1 MKRIGILGGT
11 FNPIHLGHLFMGRAA
26 AEAFALD
33 TVLLAPCSVSP
44 FKCGVPGL
52 AAGADRLEMV
62 RLSVAG
68 DPLFEPCAFD
78 LERGGVS
85 YAIDM
90 VKALREHCPHDRFSF
105 IIGMDALRELHH
117 WHKIDEMLTLCD
129 FITVA
134 RPGVDVSVT
143 EAALAF
149 PDQVRVRLL
158 DQVIQGRLCDISS
171 SEIRRRIAEGRSI
184 RYLVCPAV
192 EAYIQDRGLYA
203 ATGKKEE

>member
-1 MKRIGILGGT
+1 MKHIGILGGT
-11 FNPIHLGHLFMGRAA
+11 FNPIHLGHLFIGRAA
-26 AEAFALD
+26 AEAFGLD
-33 TVLLAPCSVSP
+33 SVLLMPCNVSP

-52 AAGADRLEMV
+52 ASGPDRLEMV

-68 DPLFEPCAFD
+68 DPLFEPSAID
-78 LERGGVS
+78 LERGGIS

-90 VKALREHCPHDRFSF
+90 VKALRALSPHDRFSF
-105 IIGMDALRELHH
+105 IIGMDALRELSH

-134 RPGVDVSVT
+134 RPGVDAPVAA
-143 EAALAF
+143 AALAF
-149 PDQVRVRLL
+149 PEAVRARLL
-158 DQVIQGRLCDISS
+158 ERVIQGRLCDISS

-192 EAYIQDRGLYA
+192 EAYIRIRGLYA
-203 ATGKKEE
+203 ATGNKEE